1 MEINLYTKNL
11 IILKYPSNAGGK
23 FIRLCLAINEKILHQ
38 DKYLAKKKITKK
50 LTQLN
55 SFKISKSILEKKI
68 SIQQHFELGCD
79 QLAGFK
85 AKHSVIEQEKLANE
99 FWKEL
104 TNQNEYKFFMVD
116 HHGKNWSH
124 YPNSKHIFFEN
135 YDRILELRNL
145 NNKNIQRL
153 KPYNDNHIKFDMES
167 VFDKTS
173 FYKEI
178 SKISNFLNINQINIV
193 FIEEMRK
200 LFLKTVSIGF

>member
-23 FIRLCLAINEKILHQ
+23 FISLCLAINEKILHQ

-85 AKHSVIEQEKLANE
+85 AKHSVIEQEKLA
-99 FWKEL
+99 
-104 TNQNEYKFFMVD
+104 
-116 HHGKNWSH
+116 KN
-124 YPNSKHIFFEN
+124 
-135 YDRILELRNL
+135 
-145 NNKNIQRL
+145 
-153 KPYNDNHIKFDMES
+153 
-167 VFDKTS
+167 
-173 FYKEI
+173 
-178 SKISNFLNINQINIV
+178 NFSIINC
-193 FIEEMRK
+193 
-200 LFLKTVSIGF
+200 SIGELEDRMKSLPSGRKQIAIARYEDQVTVVINELDQIF